1 MDVQTAESWLLE
13 LQGPRLWT
21 EPEARR
27 VIEAW
32 KASGETVSAFAR
44 RAGLL
49 RQRVYCW
56 RERLGFAPAKEAAA
70 VHEALEMS
78 VPAFLPVTVSAPLA
92 PSASAAVTVCTRDG
106 LRIEVAELDA
116 MSAAW
121 VASLVRSLA
130 ESS

>member
-1 MDVQTAESWLLE
+1 MDMQVAESWLLE
-13 LQGPRLWT
+13 LQGPRPWT

-44 RAGLL
+44 RTGLL

-56 RERLGFAPAKEAAA
+56 RERLGFAPSKEAT
-70 VHEALEMS
+70 HEAREMS
-78 VPAFLPVTVSAPLA
+78 VPAFLPVTVSAP
-92 PSASAAVTVCTRDG
+92 PSPSTGAVVTVCTRDG

-116 MSAAW
+116 TSAAW
-121 VASLVRSLA
+121 VASLVRSLM